1 MQQLNDL
8 VERLTPKKS
17 VKTRPGEWCAHSI
30 SHRHTAT
37 AAFTATATVTATT
50 IRHRHHRHRR
60 PPSTITIHH
69 NRLSEFS
76 QFASPSTSWELKQE
90 PDSPRR
96 MSRVESHGQEA
107 VDDFARTYKWFRGV
121 ARNFSRANF
130 NQVLQYDEV
139 CATIE
144 YSCAR
149 MAHGAV
155 TITHTYP
162 AHTHTHMLRK
172 HATLSLA
179 TLHRDRNA
187 YAVPAVDF

>member
-1 MQQLNDL
+1 MCTFHQLP
-8 VERLTPKKS
+8 T
-17 VKTRPGEWCAHSI
+17 
-30 SHRHTAT
+30 HRHCRLHRHCH
-37 AAFTATATVTATT
+37 
-50 IRHRHHRHRR
+50 RHRHHH
-60 PPSTITIHH
+60 PPPPPPSPPSPSTITIHH

-155 TITHTYP
+155 TLTHTYP